1 MKSQCS
7 RDYFYTKNPIF
18 EDEFA
23 KIEGRQKILL
33 DEILSSRSVP
43 QQGSRRRSE
52 LSSGIMFQAGRT
64 ASAVVRADHL
74 TNQFGKSLLRHHF
87 EREGKVDLL
96 EYLPKVE
103 ISTVDAVMD
112 SIGQHLLMGPLIDD
126 LDCTLLLNET
136 SEDFLTSDHPIV
148 LCNSL
153 PGIRA
158 SDRNLGFASPGL
170 IILYPISPRAILFL
184 SDPKAYMVD
193 KQAGRT
199 SLRREQDVVNLNLAQ
214 FGNAYENVY
223 FSNAANVQRTLDQ
236 FREQSDVVRIA
247 RPEVLET
254 EFNLSDGRR
263 RILLHMPV
271 ETRRQRLPRAVQI
284 RYSFRRRSHKEED
297 ILARDAWRV
306 SMVNETLVHFNKRRE
321 KATRE
326 AKSKAKENLGE

>member
-1 MKSQCS
+1 
-7 RDYFYTKNPIF
+7 
-18 EDEFA
+18 
-23 KIEGRQKILL
+23 
-33 DEILSSRSVP
+33 
-43 QQGSRRRSE
+43 
-52 LSSGIMFQAGRT
+52 
-64 ASAVVRADHL
+64 
-74 TNQFGKSLLRHHF
+74 
-87 EREGKVDLL
+87 
-96 EYLPKVE
+96 
-103 ISTVDAVMD
+103 
-112 SIGQHLLMGPLIDD
+112 
-126 LDCTLLLNET
+126 
-136 SEDFLTSDHPIV
+136 
-148 LCNSL
+148 
-153 PGIRA
+153 
-158 SDRNLGFASPGL
+158 
-170 IILYPISPRAILFL
+170 
-184 SDPKAYMVD
+184 MVD